1 MAGADFFDLLGAAL
15 LLPEPD
21 LLLLPEADLLPDA
34 LDPADFVVL
43 AIKESL

>member
-1 MAGADFFDLLGAAL
+1 MAGADFFDLLGADL
-15 LLPEPD
+15 VLPAPD
-21 LLLLPEADLLPDA
+21 LLLPEADLLPDA